1 MKPCPAESVVEKDWS
16 KMCLGSFGFNV
27 SIICTFCWMDI
38 IWSCFVFFYI
48 QDFKKHDCKHLRLTQ
63 LELGLA
69 ISIIMKEEMLF

>member
-1 MKPCPAESVVEKDWS
+1 MKKIGQRCVWVP
-16 KMCLGSFGFNV
+16 LV
-27 SIICTFCWMDI
+27 STLTSYVHFAGWISSGHVF
-38 IWSCFVFFYI
+38 FFFYI